1 MRQVSLAIAKDKF
14 SEYAAAAAGG
24 EEIVITRH
32 GRPYA
37 KLVALDEVA
46 QQRRERE
53 ELLTNLHAYR
63 TRMAERG
70 ERGLTKDEVIELV
83 HAQRR

>member
-1 MRQVSLAIAKDKF
+1 MREVSLAVAKDKF

-37 KLVALDEVA
+37 KLVAIDEIA
-46 QQRRERE
+46 QRQRRRE
-53 ELLTNLHAYR
+53 AVIANLDAHR
-63 TRMAERG
+63 KHMAERG
-70 ERGLTKDEVIELV
+70 SGLTHDEVMALV
-83 HAQRR
+83 DAQRR

>member
-1 MRQVSLAIAKDKF
+1 MREVSLAIAKDKF

-37 KLVALDEVA
+37 KLVAIDEVA
-46 QQRRERE
+46 QRQRERDA
-53 ELLTNLHAYR
+53 LIASLDAHRARL
-63 TRMAERG
+63 AERG
-70 ERGLTKDEVIELV
+70 GLSHDEVMALV
-83 HAQRR
+83 DAQRR

>member
-1 MRQVSLAIAKDKF
+1 MREVSLAVAKDKF

-46 QQRRERE
+46 HRQRERE
-53 ELLTNLHAYR
+53 ALMASLDAHRA
-63 TRMAERG
+63 RMAERG
-70 ERGLTKDEVIELV
+70 NGLTHDDVMALV
-83 HAQRR
+83 DAQRR

>member
-1 MRQVSLAIAKDKF
+1 MREVSLAVAKDKF

-37 KLVALDEVA
+37 KLVAIDEIA
-46 QQRRERE
+46 QRQRRRE
-53 ELLTNLHAYR
+53 AVIANLDAHR
-63 TRMAERG
+63 KGMAERG
-70 ERGLTKDEVIELV
+70 GGLTHDEVMALV
-83 HAQRR
+83 DAQRR

>member
-1 MRQVSLAIAKDKF
+1 MREVSLAVAKDKF
-14 SEYAAAAAGG
+14 SEYAAAAAAG

-37 KLVALDEVA
+37 RLMAIDEGA
-46 QQRRERE
+46 QHKRARAEVLADLQACRQ
-53 ELLTNLHAYR
+53 
-63 TRMAERG
+63 RMADRG
-70 ERGLTKDEVIELV
+70 ERGLTHEEVMELI